1 MKKSF
6 FKLAVLLS
14 IGFNFTSVSESTIS
28 DKLLITVSNIKSAEG
43 NIMIAVYDA
52 GQEFLGQ
59 EMVTGKVERVTQTGE
74 MTIVIDDLPFG
85 EYAISIYH
93 DENANENLDT
103 NFFKLPTEPYG
114 FSNDARGTFGPPS
127 FEDAKIIFKSNQ
139 REFSIR
145 LK

>member
-1 MKKSF
+1 MKKTF
-6 FKLAVLLS
+6 FKLAILLF
-14 IGFNFTSVSESTIS
+14 IGFNCTSVSESTIS

-43 NIMIAVYDA
+43 NIMIAIYDA
-52 GQEFLGQ
+52 DQEFLGQ

-103 NFFKLPTEPYG
+103 NLFKLPTEPYG

-127 FEDAKIIFKSNQ
+127 FEDSKIIFNSNQ
-139 REFSIR
+139 REFSIQ